1 MWFFLVFL
9 QDLWILFCRSLI
21 LKFGSCTSVVY
32 EGTTSNFLKSVMECI
47 ANGTCTYACNYDTDD
62 FVDWYFNIPDVV
74 LLYLLVFIFRLWMWL
89 YIVWIQT
96 ALKPADYKR
105 HSQHSA
111 GEGASRF
118 TSRCAFS
125 FVDMKINKITDLT
138 RLFTLL
144 LWDKILILALLDDIC
159 VVSQVLNQKQ
169 KKRKIWC
176 ISGCILL

>member
-1 MWFFLVFL
+1 MTCSFLWVFYK
-9 QDLWILFCRSLI
+9 DMWILFCLSLI

-96 ALKPADYKR
+96 ALNPVDYKR
-105 HSQHSA
+105 HSQRSA
-111 GEGASRF
+111 GEGVSPL
-118 TSRCAFS
+118 TSRRTFS
-125 FVDMKINKITDLT
+125 LFDMKINNYQPNQ
-138 RLFTLL
+138 
-144 LWDKILILALLDDIC
+144 ALLI
-159 VVSQVLNQKQ
+159 VVL
-169 KKRKIWC
+169 R
-176 ISGCILL
+176 